1 MVSHCFRQMTLRQNH
16 CIYIETISNDYE
28 INLENIFDA
37 FTFLEI
43 KLQNIQS
50 IKKQLFLNK
59 IIHNKY
65 ILSNKVLTWPASTQ
79 HWSWKNELDFIYLY
93 MCIESTIQL
102 QIKKKHRIF
111 QNDLMKRKCQKICI
125 SYPGFL
131 VLLFSL
137 AIILTMCITVVIK
150 LVKKML
156 SYSKNMH
163 LISTWVYSIL

>member
-50 IKKQLFLNK
+50 IKKPLFLNN

-79 HWSWKNELDFIYLY
+79 HWSWKNELDFIFYVHRVNNS
-93 MCIESTIQL
+93 ITN
-102 QIKKKHRIF
+102 KKKHRIF

>member
-50 IKKQLFLNK
+50 IKKPLFLNN

-93 MCIESTIQL
+93 MCIKSTIQL
-102 QIKKKHRIF
+102 QIKKKNIVYFKMILWKENVKRYEYRIP
-111 QNDLMKRKCQKICI
+111 D
-125 SYPGFL
+125 FL
-131 VLLFSL
+131 FYCFPLQ
-137 AIILTMCITVVIK
+137 
-150 LVKKML
+150 
-156 SYSKNMH
+156 
-163 LISTWVYSIL
+163 

>member
-50 IKKQLFLNK
+50 IKKPLFLNN
-59 IIHNKY
+59 IIPNKY

-102 QIKKKHRIF
+102 QIKKNIVYFKMILWKENVKRYVYRIT
-111 QNDLMKRKCQKICI
+111 D
-125 SYPGFL
+125 FL
-131 VLLFSL
+131 FYCFPLQ
-137 AIILTMCITVVIK
+137 
-150 LVKKML
+150 
-156 SYSKNMH
+156 
-163 LISTWVYSIL
+163 